1 MKASKTLLAAAL
13 AALPLAA
20 AAQATPAAPAPGAPP
35 KPPAAPL
42 VQVYGTLNVNLQWA
56 EASGATAPGSNVQP
70 RLAISI
76 DSSNVGVRGTFD
88 LLHGIKAVYQCET
101 QASID
106 GEDTRALCNRNSR
119 VGLQSGF
126 GTLFYGNWDTP
137 FKAGSYGTKA
147 DDPFGNTDVFGYNGL
162 MGSPGYGVR
171 SSAFNTAATVAAA
184 PLQAGSVTGT
194 AFTASFDQR
203 AANSVAYWSPKFGGL
218 SAKVQFSVNEFR
230 ASRDANGTADPML
243 LSAVVNYDQG
253 PLSVFASGEYH
264 EDTYGLRVING
275 GGNTGLQAGKD
286 LAWRV
291 GAGYDLPLGVGT
303 LNVMGMF
310 EQLTFGQ
317 DDAVGATSFSDYSR
331 MAWLVGA
338 KFRTGNH
345 ELRARYSQALDPSID
360 AGTGGTLAAN
370 AEDDLGAQNYAL
382 GYAYH
387 LAKNTQVFL
396 FFTQMM
402 NDDRARYTFGVS
414 GPVAIV
420 AGNTLAGHTLTAGGL
435 GIRLAF

>member
-42 VQVYGTLNVNLQWA
+42 VQVYGTLNVNLQYT
-56 EASGATAPGSNVQP
+56 ESSGTTVGAAADVQP
-70 RLAISI
+70 RPAISI
-76 DSSNVGVRGTFD
+76 DSSNVGVRGSFD
-88 LLHGIKAVYQCET
+88 VLHGLKAIYQCET

-119 VGLQSGF
+119 VGLQGGF
-126 GTLFYGNWDTP
+126 GTLFFGNWDTP

-147 DDPFGNTDVFGYNGL
+147 DDPFGNTDVFGFNGL
-162 MGSPGYGVR
+162 MGSPGFGVR
-171 SSAFNTAATVAAA
+171 SSAWIQPTPFATSNPVAN
-184 PLQAGSVTGT
+184 VNV
-194 AFTASFDQR
+194 TASFDHR
-203 AANSVAYWSPKFGGL
+203 AGNSVAYWSPKFGGL
-218 SAKVQFSVNEFR
+218 SAKVQFALPEFR
-230 ASRDANGTADPML
+230 NLRTTGTGGGPQDPML
-243 LSAVVNYDQG
+243 LSGVVNYDQG
-253 PLSVFASGEYH
+253 PLSVFVSGEYH
-264 EDTYGLRVING
+264 EDAYGLRVLNAA
-275 GGNTGLQAGKD
+275 NTNLSAAKD
-286 LAWRV
+286 FAYRV

-310 EQLTFGQ
+310 EQLFYGQ
-317 DDAVGATSFSDYSR
+317 EDATVAASFDDYNR

-345 ELRARYSQALDPSID
+345 ELRARYSQALSPEANVA
-360 AGTGGTLAAN
+360 AGTLPATFD
-370 AEDDLGAQNYAL
+370 EDELGAQNYAL

-396 FFTQMM
+396 FWTQMM
-402 NDDRARYTFGVS
+402 NDDQARYTFGVS
-414 GPVAIV
+414 GAAAVVGANTA
-420 AGNTLAGHTLTAGGL
+420 AGATLSAGGL